1 MFQFTDVLGVFKYA
15 FPFDQHQVPFG
26 KECFRDG
33 APSGFGDDDIDGG
46 EVVMSVEG
54 FDGELDNGGVD
65 AASVENAW
73 AVIGF
78 NAGDEVVA
86 DEANLC
92 SWDRQFEGQKHQVV
106 FDQEVEF
113 GVYFPEAGD
122 DGLGKS

>member
-1 MFQFTDVLGVFKYA
+1 
-15 FPFDQHQVPFG
+15 
-26 KECFRDG
+26 
-33 APSGFGDDDIDGG
+33 
-46 EVVMSVEG
+46 MSVEG

-122 DGLGKS
+122 DGLGTSSELILLILGKVSDSDVARSPHLDSDATDDAGDWQIT